1 MTTPRAQSDTAQAAE
16 AAAAR
21 GRWMRSPAQAGAALV
36 ALVCLAAAFLFG
48 RVELVLIAAPLLL
61 AALVDRARRP
71 DGGAAVQLTA
81 TVASPAGEGRPST
94 VPVVI
99 AAAPA
104 SNSRPDAVHLR
115 LATADRAPFDVVL
128 APRSAARLRLE
139 IEVRHSGPQRVLT
152 AEARAIGADASWAGD
167 PADSRPASIERVVR
181 PVAVPIRSLPLPA
194 RLLGLTG
201 QHVSARPG
209 DGGEFRDVDRYRAGD
224 RLRRIDWKAT
234 ARRAQRPGELYVRR
248 TTATSDAAVDL
259 VLDARDDLP
268 GEVADWAASYPRPG
282 LRSLDIAR
290 EAAVSLAAAYAGMA
304 DRVGFDDL
312 ADAARALP
320 PRAGARH
327 RQAVLRAIETTAAR
341 GSVTDRIRVPRLAPG
356 ALVYVL
362 STFLDDQPVR
372 LALAWR
378 AAGHRVIAVDV
389 LPPLTMEE
397 LPARERIALRLV
409 LAEREARFERLRV
422 SGAERLVWAWSER
435 DVQLRRLA
443 APQRRATSGRPA

>member
-1 MTTPRAQSDTAQAAE
+1 
-16 AAAAR
+16 
-21 GRWMRSPAQAGAALV
+21 MRSPAQAGAALV

-61 AALVDRARRP
+61 AALIDRARRP
-71 DGGAAVQLTA
+71 EEGAAVQLTA

-94 VPVVI
+94 VPVI
-99 AAAPA
+99 LTAAPA
-104 SNSRPDAVHLR
+104 SISQPDAVHLR
-115 LATADRAPFDVVL
+115 LATADRAPVDVVL

-248 TTATSDAAVDL
+248 TTATSDAAVHL

-327 RQAVLRAIETTAAR
+327 RQAVQRAIETTAAR
-341 GSVTDRIRVPRLAPG
+341 GSVTDRIRIPRLAPG

-389 LPPLTMEE
+389 LPALTTEE

-409 LAEREARFERLRV
+409 LAEREVRFERLRA
-422 SGAERLVWAWSER
+422 SGAERLVWASSER
-435 DVQLRRLA
+435 DVQLRRLS